1 MLDASGGIGVYGQAA
16 PFKIRGIAQIGSYQ
30 QQSGLVNNTQ
40 VAHVCH
46 TLYMFQSSNK
56 NLQIQK
62 RLLTDLDLNNISNY
76 NILTPSDEPGLTAS
90 AASPGR

>member
-1 MLDASGGIGVYGQAA
+1 MHRVELGCMARLLHSKSEALPKLAHTSNNQALSTTLRLHMCA
-16 PFKIRGIAQIGSYQ
+16 IHCICSKAQTRTFK
-30 QQSGLVNNTQ
+30 
-40 VAHVCH
+40 
-46 TLYMFQSSNK
+46 
-56 NLQIQK
+56 IQK